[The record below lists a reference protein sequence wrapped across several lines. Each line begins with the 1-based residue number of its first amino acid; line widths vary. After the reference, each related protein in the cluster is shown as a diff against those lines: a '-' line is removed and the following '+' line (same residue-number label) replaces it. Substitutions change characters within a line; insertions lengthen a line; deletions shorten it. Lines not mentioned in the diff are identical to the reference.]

1 MAKRVKVSIDASSF
15 QDLLTQFGDA
25 FTQRVSDSLGTQ
37 VIIKMRDLIG
47 KGVSPIET
55 HGRFPEYKAQQVAQQ
70 AAELRKSA
78 RSRAMDF
85 GNKDK
90 NVKSARSAAREL
102 SKSAKLKYPD
112 SVLNKFP
119 NKRRRPV
126 NLKLSGKFLDN
137 GLEQWNEGLKQ
148 KFSVAIGFKKKPFV
162 DYERGHRE
170 QANGQGFRPIIPQQ
184 QEKFVKSI
192 RLIIDDLIKEAIDS
206 YINKKR

>member
-47 KGVSPIET
+47 KGVSPIEK
-55 HGRFPEYKAQQVAQQ
+55 HGRFPEYKAQQQ
-70 AAELRKSA
+70 EKGKS
-78 RSRAMDF
+78 
-85 GNKDK
+85 KK
-90 NVKSARSAAREL
+90 
-102 SKSAKLKYPD
+102 AKATLKKKYPD
-112 SVLNKFP
+112 TILNKFP

-126 NLKLSGKFLDN
+126 NLELSGKFLDN